1 MTNFNN
7 WDSEARQCLILIRF
21 PRSNDNQ

>member
-7 WDSEARQCLILIRF
+7 WDSETRRCLLLIRF
-21 PRSNDNQ
+21 PRSNDKQ

>member
-7 WDSEARQCLILIRF
+7 WDSETRQCLILIRF
-21 PRSNDNQ
+21 PMTSKSK